1 MISRETVYDGLAEI
15 FSEVFMRN
23 DIALSDG
30 LKAVDV
36 ACLDSFKQIEVLIAT
51 EQRFGMKF
59 SSAEMDRFTQLGDMV
74 DIVVSRGHEV

>member
-30 LKAVDV
+30 LKARDV
-36 ACLDSFKQIEVLIAT
+36 AGWDSFKQIEVLIAT